1 MTQTQSEF
9 KEEAKKE
16 LSKAWARDQALL
28 TQRLSAGGKR
38 PDAATWALIKGCYE
52 LGFYSGLK
60 VKIEWTE

>member
-16 LSKAWARDQALL
+16 LKTAWARDYAILSE
-28 TQRLSAGGKR
+28 RLSVGGQR
-38 PDAATWALIKGCYE
+38 PNAATWSIIKGCYE

-60 VKIEWTE
+60 VKIEWEE